1 MVILHDSLTCAIN
14 GNMLVVVTPL
24 SLTDDWTSSL
34 LVVAVIAKNRSD
46 THIRYTNADHLHWRC
61 QTHGSANGRLVH
73 NQWYWWPHAGLQTH
87 IYRCT
92 QNTLLLLAS
101 TYQCFYANNTT
112 MYTMSKSSLKWSW
125 QYLQCRD
132 FHQNFLLAQ
141 VQRAAKSNQ
150 VLAFSESNEIP
161 DLAAASTWHHWTAE
175 IFTVKMI
182 SSSRLKPHRTKWSWC
197 KLLSLSVR
205 RDEGWLLEPVVS
217 WICLLL
223 LWFLTSKYYNHI
235 MYLCFG

>member
-61 QTHGSANGRLVH
+61 QSHGSANGRLVH

-132 FHQNFLLAQ
+132 FYQNFLPAQ
-141 VQRAAKSNQ
+141 VQRAAKVIKYSH
-150 VLAFSESNEIP
+150 LASPMKF
-161 DLAAASTWHHWTAE
+161 
-175 IFTVKMI
+175 
-182 SSSRLKPHRTKWSWC
+182 RT
-197 KLLSLSVR
+197 
-205 RDEGWLLEPVVS
+205 WLLPPRGITGQLRS
-217 WICLLL
+217 S
-223 LWFLTSKYYNHI
+223 LWRWSHQAD
-235 MYLCFG
+235 